1 MTMPFAGGIDANANA
16 TLIFSLVA
24 AVIYAFTLGMPPSL
38 ARSAA
43 KTLAMAM
50 LAVLA
55 ALQGGPLLLVA
66 ALALSA
72 VGDAFLSRDGEKAF
86 LGGLASFLVAHI
98 VYIALFLRS
107 GGGVG
112 LLGAE
117 SWRGAIALALAVFV
131 VVMLA
136 ALWRRVGP
144 SLRIPIA
151 VYVVAILAMGMSAL
165 TTNSAWSS
173 VARCCSWLRTGCSPR
188 RNSWSRPSRRIA
200 AGCVWLSGF
209 CTTLP
214 SSRLRW
220 VSCWGRAPARFG
232 QFEGGE
238 IKTRCD
244 GAADQGP
251 FAEAARRLPPARRY
265 DDLRP
270 LARRELDAEHLLDH
284 GTFFFPHR

>member
-43 KTLAMAM
+43 KTLAVAM

-55 ALQGGPLLLVA
+55 AMQGGPLLLVV

-98 VYIALFLRS
+98 VYIVLFLRS
-107 GGGVG
+107 GGGPG

-117 SWRGAIALALAVFV
+117 SWRGAIALAMTVFV
-131 VVMLA
+131 IVMLA
-136 ALWRRVGP
+136 ALWRRAGP

-151 VYVVAILAMGMSAL
+151 CYVMAILAMGMAAL
-165 TTNSAWSS
+165 TTSSAWVIGGAVLFMASDGLLATEKFL
-173 VARCCSWLRTGCSPR
+173 VAAIS
-188 RNSWSRPSRRIA
+188 
-200 AGCVWLSGF
+200 
-209 CTTLP
+209 
-214 SSRLRW
+214 
-220 VSCWGRAPARFG
+220 
-232 QFEGGE
+232 
-238 IKTRCD
+238 
-244 GAADQGP
+244 
-251 FAEAARRLPPARRY
+251 
-265 DDLRP
+265 
-270 LARRELDAEHLLDH
+270 
-284 GTFFFPHR
+284 PHRAWMRFAVWGLYYAAQLAITLGFLLG